1 MDIFLDIP
9 ETTVKLTYHN
19 FLYVEF
25 ALHVVGIGV
34 SAAFLALFSHLRSVH
49 INLIWIL
56 DSFIL
61 SFCITT
67 VWRIYFCA
75 KMLIQDVE
83 PGDEALAISADL
95 RDTSMY
101 AAGLHMLLLS
111 AERQL
116 ATIRSRTYE
125 NESHILQICVAILGI
140 WIFSYFV
147 VTTLRHQLF
156 TNFLAA
162 FIFLTIY
169 GVSILVR
176 ENVTSAR
183 YLYTCFVVFSIQT
196 LIGWICLVLY
206 LVFKRVLHVPMLEKI
221 FGFVFDILLAS
232 QTTSIPLVI
241 FFNNAQL
248 KEQLRRILSAC
259 CSIASHHTNYILDLE
274 GRNMKVSVSFNISFL

>member
-1 MDIFLDIP
+1 
-9 ETTVKLTYHN
+9 
-19 FLYVEF
+19 
-25 ALHVVGIGV
+25 
-34 SAAFLALFSHLRSVH
+34 
-49 INLIWIL
+49 
-56 DSFIL
+56 
-61 SFCITT
+61 
-67 VWRIYFCA
+67 
-75 KMLIQDVE
+75 MLIQDVE

-140 WIFSYFV
+140 
-147 VTTLRHQLF
+147 
-156 TNFLAA
+156 
-162 FIFLTIY
+162 
-169 GVSILVR
+169 VR

>member
-1 MDIFLDIP
+1 ML
-9 ETTVKLTYHN
+9 
-19 FLYVEF
+19 
-25 ALHVVGIGV
+25 
-34 SAAFLALFSHLRSVH
+34 
-49 INLIWIL
+49 IL
-56 DSFIL
+56 DL
-61 SFCITT
+61 
-67 VWRIYFCA
+67 
-75 KMLIQDVE
+75 D
-83 PGDEALAISADL
+83 PGDEALTISADL

-116 ATIRSRTYE
+116 ATIRSGTYE
-125 NESHILQICVAILGI
+125 NESHIPHICAAIVSI
-140 WIFSYFV
+140 WLFSYFV
-147 VTTLRHQLF
+147 VTTLREHLF

-169 GVSILVR
+169 GISILIMMHVRRTNFIKWKKHRGTLMFSQSFQVR

-183 YLYTCFVVFSIQT
+183 YLYTCFVVFSVQT

-206 LVFKRVLHVPMLEKI
+206 LVFKRVLHVPILEKV

-248 KEQLRRILSAC
+248 KAQLRRILSAC
-259 CSIASHHTNYILDLE
+259 CSLASHHTNYIIDLE
-274 GRNMKVSVSFNISFL
+274 GRNMKVSSKDETKTYFDQLKEAWS